1 LKLAAWRRRSSACIA
16 GVYTY
21 AMTITKAASRRAR
34 FKVLGAIAATH
45 GYAILALA
53 IVQPMLSAAP
63 KFTSQQIGGLIV
75 GLAMEAFAVYIAP
88 FGELS

>member
-1 LKLAAWRRRSSACIA
+1 
-16 GVYTY
+16 
-21 AMTITKAASRRAR
+21 MTITKAASRRAR